1 METLEAQLKK
11 LGLDNPNKFY
21 GDRID
26 HTPFYKSL
34 DKAQMNAVRSTFRE
48 TLLKTQRVCQLTGW
62 CHTPSLVASHIKPLR
77 HCKDEEEATTSLNG
91 LLLNKHIDG
100 LFDKGYI
107 SFDEGRRLMISAE
120 ISHKKVL
127 GQNWGEQLK
136 IGIGEFILAA
146 WQAGDD
152 RCKIPAIRTLPKVT
166 WNTPFLNTGIDIS
179 VSINQ
184 IRKMDLPKWQVDRAF
199 IEFKRLKERHRKS
212 LVRAHIRASFLDYH
226 RRHIFRSPEIQHA
239 ANDRTVVA
247 G

>member
-1 METLEAQLKK
+1 METLGAQLKK

-48 TLLKTQRVCQLTGW
+48 TLLWTQRVCQLTGW
-62 CHTPSLVASHIKPLR
+62 CHKPSLVASHIKPLR

-107 SFDEGRRLMISAE
+107 SFDEGRRLMISVE
-120 ISHKKVL
+120 IGQKKVL

-152 RCKIPAIRTLPKVT
+152 RCKIPAISIVPKVT
-166 WNTPFLNTGIDIS
+166 WNTPFRAGININS
-179 VSINQ
+179 SINQ
-184 IRKMDLPKWQVDRAF
+184 IRKMGLPKWQVDKAF
-199 IEFKRLKERHRKS
+199 FEFNKLRELHKQS
-212 LVRAHIRASFLDYH
+212 VLDAQLRASFLDYH

-239 ANDRTVVA
+239 DNDRTVVA